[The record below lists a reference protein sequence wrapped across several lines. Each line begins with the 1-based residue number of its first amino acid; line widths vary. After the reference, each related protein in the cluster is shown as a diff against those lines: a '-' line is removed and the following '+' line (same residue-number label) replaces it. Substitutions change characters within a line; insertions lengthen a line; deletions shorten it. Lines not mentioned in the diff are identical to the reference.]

1 MSENTI
7 TDESLD
13 LAIEQLEDMEEGK
26 LEKLF
31 NRMAEQQPNIMG
43 FVLGLGEGLKNE
55 EAEEDLLFLVMI
67 VWHAIELQ
75 KKTELNTITEENM
88 EAIQL
93 RIDERL
99 DHIMSFTSEEEED
112 EFEVLISGSTQP
124 AILSYLSDE
133 FFSEEYEKLQ
143 EIKIGKMFACLSV
156 ISEAMGE

>member
-1 MSENTI
+1 MSENII
-7 TDESLD
+7 TNESID
-13 LAIEQLEDMEEGK
+13 LSIEQLESMEDGK

-55 EAEEDLLFLVMI
+55 EAEEDLLYLVMI
-67 VWHAIELQ
+67 VWYAIELQ
-75 KKTELNTITEENM
+75 KKTELETISEESM
-88 EAIQL
+88 EAIQV
-93 RIDERL
+93 RIEERL
-99 DHIMSFTSEEEED
+99 DHIMSFSSEEEED
-112 EFEVLISGSTQP
+112 EFEALISASTQP

-133 FFSEEYEKLQ
+133 FFSEEYEKVQ